1 MMKLFV
7 CAVVVVLMATLMMES
22 VFAQDP
28 LTWSIC
34 KRYPKQTL
42 QITSVSLNP
51 NPPQAGNNL
60 QVTIQ
65 GDLTEP
71 MAAGSTGQVS
81 VNYAGTPMY
90 TGPFDPCQFLAGSSN
105 QCPLSKGQQTLSIT
119 QQITP
124 MAPSGGPYQGTIVIT
139 DQNKNIVS
147 CIDFNFMMM

>member
-1 MMKLFV
+1 MM
-7 CAVVVVLMATLMMES
+7 AMMMMSS

-34 KRYPKQTL
+34 KRYPQQTL
-42 QITSVSLNP
+42 QISSVTLNP

-65 GDLTEP
+65 GTLTEP
-71 MAAGSTGQVS
+71 MAAGSAGQVS

-105 QCPLSKGQQTLSIT
+105 QCPLAKGPQTLSIT